1 MLEMS
6 IEGDVSDEDT
16 SINQNTKVKVVHK
29 VKALLQIDFAPL
41 CRQIY
46 KLGVMA
52 LVGGLGFE

>member
-1 MLEMS
+1 MS

-29 VKALLQIDFAPL
+29 VKVLLQIDFAPL